1 MLISTVTWSGLGRK
15 EIILGLL
22 QEAIGLSSTTISSSI
37 NGTLPSGFHPSC
49 HPRWSSGCS
58 FPISQSSYNII
69 KSLPHLVISLAKLCA
84 WNIILNQPFE
94 ENLLELPLRSTSV
107 NRSPRVWSSMT
118 LGSV

>member
-22 QEAIGLSSTTISSSI
+22 QEAIGLSSTTIS
-37 NGTLPSGFHPSC
+37 
-49 HPRWSSGCS
+49 WSSGCS